1 MYTDFYSLSARPFQ
15 LTPDH
20 RFFFEA
26 RPHKKALAYLNYGIS
41 QGEGFIVI
49 TGDIGAGKST
59 LVDHILSNFIG
70 RNLVAAKMVST
81 LLDAD
86 NMLRMVAQ
94 TFDVP
99 QEDCDKATLLKR
111 METFLVDSHRLGKR
125 VLLFVDEAQNLP
137 QDALEELRML
147 SNVQMEGHQLLQF
160 FLLGQ
165 PAFRRTLASKNLE
178 QLRHRVISSYHLGP
192 LEVQETRLYIEH
204 RLRQVGWNE
213 DPKISNPAY
222 LVIHE
227 ATGGVPRKV
236 NLLCDRILLFAFLEE
251 RHHIDADV
259 VREVV
264 QGMAEEGLAPAFST

>member
-1 MYTDFYSLSARPFQ
+1 MYTDFYSLNARPFQ

-49 TGDIGAGKST
+49 TGEIGAGKTT
-59 LVDHILSNFIG
+59 LVDYILSTFIG
-70 RNLVAAKMVST
+70 RNLVAAKVVST

-94 TFDVP
+94 TFDIS
-99 QEDCDKATLLKR
+99 QEGCDKATLLKR

-125 VLLFVDEAQNLP
+125 ALLFVDEAQNLP
-137 QDALEELRML
+137 HSALEELRML
-147 SNVQMEGHQLLQF
+147 SNVQLEGRPLLQF

-165 PAFRRTLASKNLE
+165 PEFRRTLASKDLE
-178 QLRHRVISSYHLGP
+178 QLRHRVISSYHLSP

-213 DPKISNPAY
+213 DPKIYNPAY
-222 LVIHE
+222 PVIHE
-227 ATGGVPRKV
+227 ATGGVPRKI
-236 NLLCDRILLFAFLEE
+236 NMLCDRILLFAFLEE

-264 QGMAEEGLAPAFST
+264 QGMAEEGLAPAFSA

>member
-213 DPKISNPAY
+213 DPKIYNPAY
-222 LVIHE
+222 PVIHE
-227 ATGGVPRKV
+227 ATGGVPRKI

-251 RHHIDADV
+251 RHHVDADV

-264 QGMAEEGLAPAFST
+264 QGMAEEGLAPAFSA

>member
-1 MYTDFYSLSARPFQ
+1 MYTDFYSLTARPFQ

-49 TGDIGAGKST
+49 TGEIGAGKTT
-59 LVDHILSNFIG
+59 LVDYILSTFIG
-70 RNLVAAKMVST
+70 RNLVAAKVVST

-94 TFDVP
+94 TFDVS
-99 QEDCDKATLLKR
+99 QEGCDKATLLKR
-111 METFLVDSHRLGKR
+111 METFLVDNHRLGKR

-137 QDALEELRML
+137 HSALEELRML
-147 SNVQMEGHQLLQF
+147 SNFQVEGHPLLQF

-165 PAFRRTLASKNLE
+165 PEFRRTLASKDLE
-178 QLRHRVISSYHLGP
+178 QLRHRVISSYHLSP
-192 LEVQETRLYIEH
+192 LEMQETRLYIEH

-213 DPKISNPAY
+213 DPKIYNPAY
-222 LVIHE
+222 PVIHE
-227 ATGGVPRKV
+227 ATGGVPRKI

-251 RHHIDADV
+251 RHNVDADV

-264 QGMAEEGLAPAFST
+264 QGMAEEGLAPAFSA